1 MLFCPALESLDQYS
15 VVTTIGFNPME
26 YNVSEGAGSVEFS
39 LRVLQG
45 ELGYIVDVLLFTSQ
59 GSAIGKCL
67 ELSQG
72 CILML

>member
-1 MLFCPALESLDQYS
+1 MCF
-15 VVTTIGFNPME
+15 VVATIGFDPVE
-26 YNVSEGAGSVEFS
+26 YNVSERAGAVEFS

-45 ELGYIVDVLLFTSQ
+45 ELGFIVDVLLFTSQ

-72 CILML
+72 